1 VEILI
6 LLIPISFFL
15 MLGAGYAFFWAVN
28 NNQFD
33 DLEQQGLHL
42 DDHDK
47 VIDTAAPEH
56 PLESIKEH

>member
-1 VEILI
+1 
-6 LLIPISFFL
+6 